1 MRNISHSQAGYSV
14 AIVAKRLKGWL
25 PAGAAPGECQECRH
39 RVILEPLP
47 SSAFTDV
54 DEHTQIRILCA
65 ECFQASMEKFEA
77 DHGDRLESLC
87 AERWGKW
94 QTAEYRRNHDE
105 RVRVVFMSDANDVFF
120 QGHESLLGAM
130 TRGA

>member
-1 MRNISHSQAGYSV
+1 
-14 AIVAKRLKGWL
+14 
-25 PAGAAPGECQECRH
+25 
-39 RVILEPLP
+39 VILEPLP

-77 DHGDRLESLC
+77 DTADRLASVC

-94 QTAEYRRNHDE
+94 QTAEYRRNFDE
-105 RVRVVFMSDANDVFF
+105 RVRVVFMSDADTIFW